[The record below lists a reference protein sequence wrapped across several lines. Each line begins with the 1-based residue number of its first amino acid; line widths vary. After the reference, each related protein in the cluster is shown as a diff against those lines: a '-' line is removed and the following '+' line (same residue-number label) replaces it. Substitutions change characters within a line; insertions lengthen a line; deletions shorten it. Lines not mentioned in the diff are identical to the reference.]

1 MQAVL
6 EREIPGAQAMF
17 VQGGAGDI
25 NPLFLGRSED
35 EATDF
40 GIAQKMADLLAAQV
54 IAASRKVVPVS
65 AGPIQRRSQMLEFRH
80 RWDKDK
86 KLTVGITTALI
97 GRDIAIA
104 TVPGEPFHALQKIG
118 RRSPKWPTAVLRLY
132 VLERRNVGGLCSRSA
147 LSGARRLRCGCVH
160 HHRSRRRRA
169 HCPATSDQ
177 PVRHAGNVARCAG
190 AAMILT
196 TMAAPARKRMSHLVV
211 LSNKRIGKAR

>member
-1 MQAVL
+1 MCSMQCTPLYSQSNCKFSGDYPGLMQAVL

-132 VLERRNVGGLCSRSA
+132 YSSGGTWAGYVPDLRSAARGGYVRMRPPPSKSAPASA
-147 LSGARRLRCGCVH
+147 LS
-160 HHRSRRRRA
+160 
-169 HCPATSDQ
+169 
-177 PVRHAGNVARCAG
+177 
-190 AAMILT
+190 
-196 TMAAPARKRMSHLVV
+196 
-211 LSNKRIGKAR
+211 SNI